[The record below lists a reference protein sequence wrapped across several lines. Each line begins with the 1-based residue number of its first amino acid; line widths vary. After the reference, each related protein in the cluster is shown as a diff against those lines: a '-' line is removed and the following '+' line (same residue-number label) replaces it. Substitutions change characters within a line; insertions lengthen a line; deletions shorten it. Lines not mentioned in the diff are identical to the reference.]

1 VRPGLGLGGSLA
13 DVAAGAIIDAFGGR
27 ALNRCG

>member
-1 VRPGLGLGGSLA
+1 VRLGLGVGGSLA

-27 ALNRCG
+27 APNRSG